1 MWLPIFSA
9 LACSPSQPTLQA
21 LVNAR
26 AEQVAKDAELGSRLA
41 IATGALSAELAV
53 YDIAFWLQMED
64 QELSV
69 HPSIEEVLAL
79 DGPGLVSVD
88 QATGAV
94 RVSWEDVEFTPKAF
108 GRVEIDMLRP
118 QTTAVL
124 RMEQEEGEPP
134 GISVEGRYS
143 LSQEGDTSSVSGTLV
158 LRLVDRE
165 QQVLLPTTQE
175 TRMVW
180 PAEGGFW
187 PMAGQFGWSETWE
200 NADRSL
206 EALSV
211 DQARP
216 KDLVWPVV
224 VRAEDWSN
232 RVELDLSRQGSGS
245 RSIE

>member
-1 MWLPIFSA
+1 MWIPLLST
-9 LACSPSQPTLQA
+9 LGCSPSQPTLQA

-26 AEQVAKDAELGSRLA
+26 AEQVAKDAELGTRLA
-41 IATGALSAELAV
+41 LASGAMAAELAA

-69 HPSIEEVLAL
+69 HPSVEEVLAL
-79 DGPGLVSVD
+79 EGPGTVSVD

-94 RVSWEDVEFTPKAF
+94 RIAWEGVEFTPESF
-108 GRVEIDMLRP
+108 GRVELDMLRP

-124 RMEQEEGEPP
+124 RMEQEAGEPP
-134 GISVEGRYS
+134 GISVEGRYALRQDADS
-143 LSQEGDTSSVSGTLV
+143 SSVSGSLV
-158 LRLVDRE
+158 LRLADRE
-165 QQVLLPTTQE
+165 QEVILPTAEESQL
-175 TRMVW
+175 VW
-180 PAEGGFW
+180 NPEGGFW
-187 PMAGQFGWSETWE
+187 PVAGQFAWNENWE

-206 EALSV
+206 EALAV

-232 RVELDLSRQGSGS
+232 LVELDLSRMGDGSQS
-245 RSIE
+245 VE